1 MPIQREYDLMTLSA
15 QLRIMKMVE
24 EWRKQFLGGRFAQ
37 SPQISSPDEDM
48 VIGGDEEPTLPGVGY

>member
-1 MPIQREYDLMTLSA
+1 MSVSQREYDLMTLSA

-37 SPQISSPDEDM
+37 PASQPMEQEPMTSTAAPQEEIS
-48 VIGGDEEPTLPGVGY
+48 Y